1 MAVSSPV
8 LPAECEASAPPAPAD
23 GTLVPLLVDVDGC
36 LARVDLLWEGMIQLA
51 TRRPAALP
59 GCLSAAVRGRAA
71 LKAYVAREVPLTLET
86 LPLTESVTTLVD
98 ERRAA
103 GCPVMLVSGAD
114 ETQVRS
120 LAGRVGAEAGYG
132 SDGTLNLTGHRKL
145 ARIREQWGR
154 FDYVGNAL
162 ADVPLW
168 EAADRAFAA
177 NAGWLTLQ
185 AARRRRP
192 DLVVLDP
199 DAGSPTQRLKAW
211 LRAIRPHQWSK
222 NALIVLPALAA
233 HLTWDLSLVGVLL
246 LGVLT
251 FSITASSIYL
261 VNDLVDLPHDRLHPT
276 KRRRPF
282 AAGELGSLEGALA
295 AVLLAGLAA
304 ALSLAL
310 PLAFRVT
317 LLCYAALSLAYSFA
331 LKRRPG
337 LDVIVLAT
345 LYTTRVIAG
354 GALVSVALSRWF
366 LALSIFLFLS
376 LALVKRVIELQ
387 RRPESGRT
395 PGRDYFASDL
405 PVLISAGLGATMA
418 SALVYCLYITDG
430 DVLRLYTHP
439 DGLWLVLPLLLYWQ
453 LRLWVFALRRQVHD
467 DPVVFALRDR
477 VSRLAVM
484 VFLLIV
490 AAAR

>member
-1 MAVSSPV
+1 MAATSPV
-8 LPAECEASAPPAPAD
+8 LPSEREASAPPTNPDA
-23 GTLVPLLVDVDGC
+23 VPLLVDVDGC

-51 TRRPAALP
+51 SRRPAALP
-59 GCLSAAVRGRAA
+59 GCVGAALRGRAA
-71 LKAYVAREVPLTLET
+71 LKAYVAREVPLALDTV
-86 LPLTESVTTLVD
+86 PLTESVTSLVAA
-98 ERRAA
+98 RRAA
-103 GCPVMLVSGAD
+103 GDPVMLVSGAD

-132 SDGTLNLTGHRKL
+132 SDGAFNLTGRRKL
-145 ARIREQWGR
+145 ARIRERWGR

-199 DAGSPTQRLKAW
+199 EPGGSTRRLRSW
-211 LRAIRPHQWSK
+211 IRAIRPHQWSK

-233 HLTWDLSLVGVLL
+233 HLTWDLALLGTLL

-251 FSITASSIYL
+251 FSVTASAIYL

-282 AAGELGSLEGALA
+282 AAGELGSAEGAFA
-295 AVLLAGLAA
+295 AVLLAALAA

-310 PLAFRVT
+310 PWAFRLT
-317 LLCYAALSLAYSFA
+317 LACYAALSLAYSFA

-345 LYTTRVIAG
+345 LYTTRVVAG

-366 LALSIFLFLS
+366 LALSVFLFLS
-376 LALVKRVIELQ
+376 LALVKRVIEVQ
-387 RRPESGRT
+387 RRPEAGRT

-405 PVLISAGLGATMA
+405 PVLIGAGLGATMA

-453 LRLWVFALRRQVHD
+453 LRIWIFALRRQVHD